1 MIIKVRGV
9 TYPSVKAAAS
19 SLGVTGDA
27 VYSALWRGKMEL
39 LGLGNTKRK
48 PVTVEGL
55 SFRSIAEAARA
66 LGLSEKYVAKVIS
79 TDSPT
84 GMKRFRAA
92 ALAYKE
98 KMGEGMTCP
107 PCNHNCNEGR
117 NCPNGGK
124 K

>member
-9 TYPSVKAAAS
+9 TYPSVKQAAL
-19 SLGVTGDA
+19 SLDVSEAA

-48 PVTVEGL
+48 PVEVEGL
-55 SFRSIAEAARA
+55 SFPSIASAARA
-66 LGLSEKYVAKVIS
+66 LGLSEKYVRKVIS

-92 ALAYKE
+92 AVAYKQN
-98 KMGEGMTCP
+98 MGVCDD
-107 PCNHNCNEGR
+107 
-117 NCPNGGK
+117 
-124 K
+124 

>member
-1 MIIKVRGV
+1 MITKVRGV
-9 TYPSVKAAAS
+9 TYASVRHTAQ
-19 SLGVTGDA
+19 SLDVSEAA
-27 VYSALWRGKMEL
+27 VYSALFRGRMEL

-66 LGLSEKYVAKVIS
+66 LGLSEKYVAKVIA
-79 TDSPT
+79 TDSIV

-98 KMGEGMTCP
+98 KMGVKE
-107 PCNHNCNEGR
+107 
-117 NCPNGGK
+117 
-124 K
+124 

>member
-1 MIIKVRGV
+1 MITKVRGV
-9 TYPSVKAAAS
+9 TYASVRQAAQ
-19 SLGVTGDA
+19 SLGVTEAA

-48 PVTVEGL
+48 
-55 SFRSIAEAARA
+55 
-66 LGLSEKYVAKVIS
+66 KYVRKVIS

-92 ALAYKE
+92 AVAYKQN
-98 KMGEGMTCP
+98 M
-107 PCNHNCNEGR
+107 
-117 NCPNGGK
+117 GGK

>member
-1 MIIKVRGV
+1 
-9 TYPSVKAAAS
+9 
-19 SLGVTGDA
+19 
-27 VYSALWRGKMEL
+27 MEL

-92 ALAYKE
+92 AVAYKQN
-98 KMGEGMTCP
+98 MGDT
-107 PCNHNCNEGR
+107 
-117 NCPNGGK
+117 K
-124 K
+124 